1 VPFLLQVPHLLPG
14 DDDLEHAAVDLPVAE
29 LPGPPFVHAEVDDVQ
44 PVAEV
49 VQDEARLAAVVADRA
64 GLPQRADL
72 AELDVLAPDA
82 AGCGGEAVLLG
93 RRRSGEKGDVAVGGT
108 HGSLV

>member
-14 DDDLEHAAVDLPVAE
+14 DDDLEHATVDLPVAK
-29 LPGPPFVHAEVDDVQ
+29 LSGAPFVHAEVDDMQ

-49 VQDEARLAAVVADRA
+49 VQDEAWLATVAADRA

-108 HGSLV
+108 HGGLV